1 MKTNVSLIRCTSYE
15 TAAVE
20 PAVRRA
26 IDLIGGIRT
35 LVKPGER
42 ILIKPN
48 LLSARQPER
57 GVTTHPAVVRA
68 VVRLVKEAGCQ
79 VFLGDSPGGAVKGVE
94 RVWTETGMKKIAEEE
109 GVTLVNFETAG
120 AQEMK
125 INHPHLKS
133 VHISRAVIDIDGII
147 NLPKLKTHGLL
158 VYTGGVKNFYGI
170 VPGLRKAEYHKL
182 VPDPADFA
190 RLIAQIYML
199 VKNKVRFTL
208 IDGIIGMEGNGPA
221 SGDLRQLDMI
231 LASTDAVAL
240 DTAATSLLGIKPG
253 QTKNIVYLA
262 DPAAGVNTLAD
273 INITGDNASLFSL
286 ANFRFPATWYLT
298 LIPKPLIRLLARHF
312 WIKPTIN
319 AEKCRNCRICVESCP
334 VKTIASES
342 GKKPRVIKE
351 HCISCLCCHEL
362 CPYDAID
369 LTASPL
375 MRIIRRRDF
384 K

>member
-1 MKTNVSLIRCTSYE
+1 MKTNVSLIRCTSYDA
-15 TAAVE
+15 AAVDA
-20 PAVRRA
+20 AVRRA
-26 IDLIGGIRT
+26 IDLIGGIRS

-68 VVRLVKEAGCQ
+68 VVRLVKEAGAQ

-94 RVWTETGMKKIAEEE
+94 RVWIETGMKQLAEEE

-120 AQEMK
+120 ALEMK
-125 INHPHLKS
+125 INHPHLSS

-147 NLPKLKTHGLL
+147 NVPKLKTHGFL
-158 VYTGGVKNFYGI
+158 VYTGGVKNFYGC

-182 VPDPADFA
+182 VPYPADFA
-190 RLIAQIYML
+190 KLITQIYML
-199 VKNKVRFTL
+199 VKDKVRFSI
-208 IDGIIGMEGNGPA
+208 IDGIVGMEGNGPA
-221 SGDLRQLDMI
+221 SGDLRQLDMV
-231 LASTDAVAL
+231 LASTDTVAL
-240 DTAATSLLGIKPG
+240 DTAITCLLGIKPEK
-253 QTKNIVYLA
+253 TKNIAYLA
-262 DPAAGVNTLAD
+262 DPMAGVNTMANISLA
-273 INITGDNASLFSL
+273 GDDPSLFSL
-286 ANFRFPATWYLT
+286 KNFRFPATWYLT
-298 LIPKPLIRLLARHF
+298 LVPGPLIRFLARLL

-319 AEKCRNCRICVESCP
+319 TDKCKNCRVCVDSCP
-334 VKTIASES
+334 VKTIS
-342 GKKPRVIKE
+342 GEPGRKPRVIKE

-375 MRIIRRRDF
+375 MRLVRRRDF